1 MLTDKQKADLRKLL
15 GPLIQ
20 EALQDGLTPAIQE
33 EIRRMSE
40 DARAADL
47 SYTQRILSNRE
58 IGLLGDQGDKG
69 FSIARIGRCLA
80 LANNDHERAAAYAK
94 EFYDDDL
101 GDIVFKVL
109 SSGDADQGGVFVPAV
124 LSADFIDALR
134 AKAVVRQA
142 GPVIVDLTGG
152 NLRIPRV
159 ATDPSAGWV
168 GEGKDRDASNL
179 RTGALNFAAKTLQ
192 GKSAVTMR
200 LLRRSGQNAEQI
212 VRDGLLRVIANAE
225 DTAFL
230 SGAGTEN
237 SPRGMLNW
245 AVAANVF
252 DATQAGA
259 SATLAEVQD
268 DSIKQLGLLA
278 DNNVD
283 LDMAVYFMTSRTK
296 NYMAFKLRDTE
307 DTPVFKA
314 ELTAPTPAW
323 NGQRAFFTNNIPNN
337 LGSGTDE
344 SKIYLTA
351 MNEAWLAEESGL
363 VVRASTEASFK
374 DEDGNTIS
382 AFDLGL
388 MVIIIERD
396 LDFAMAH
403 DVAVSVM
410 EAVKYGA

>member
-1 MLTDKQKADLRKLL
+1 MLTDKQKADLQKLL

-20 EALQDGLTPAIQE
+20 EALKDGLTPAIQE

-47 SYTQRILSNRE
+47 SYTQRILSNRQ
-58 IGLLGDQGDKG
+58 IDQLGNGDKG
-69 FSIARIGRCLA
+69 FGIARIGRCLA
-80 LANNDHERAAAYAK
+80 LANNDHERAVAYAK

-101 GDIVFKVL
+101 GDIVVKVL

-159 ATDPSAGWV
+159 ATDPTAGWV
-168 GEGKDRDASNL
+168 GEGSDRNASNL
-179 RTGALNFAAKTLQ
+179 RTGALNFSAKTLQ

-225 DTAFL
+225 DIAFL

-245 AVAANVF
+245 AASANVF

-259 SATLAEVQD
+259 SATLIEVQD

-283 LDMAVYFMTSRTK
+283 LDMAVYFMTNRTK

-314 ELTAPTPAW
+314 ELTAATPAW
-323 NGQRAFFTNNIPNN
+323 NGQRVFFTNNIPNN
-337 LGSGTDE
+337 LGGSTNE
-344 SKIYLTA
+344 SKVYLCA

-374 DEDGNTIS
+374 DEGGNTIS